1 MHGGIQVDSALSDA
15 ERRAKLYEGDIFLYS
30 PIRRRWLD

>member
-15 ERRAKLYEGDIFLYS
+15 ERRAKLYEDDVFLYS
-30 PIRRRWLD
+30 TDPSTQID